1 MLAELV
7 VADQR
12 AKRLAAEDPEFI
24 FIDFLEHYALV
35 ELRSALQVTQQ
46 LFLADVEDANL
57 KHRTGFA
64 LTHHVLDAAP
74 AGFQLLKRRMVKD
87 FVQLKREKMVDLRN
101 ARIDGGVGVAR
112 KLHLAFKNL
121 RNELLDHVAA
131 TLTRGAL
138 APKSPLLYDLIQQAR
153 FGGLSFRGLCG
164 RLLRIADSFHQE
176 VVQLV
181 VSLQSAA
188 EISELLAQV
197 EKFAQ
202 GLDVL
207 CDIAWVK
214 IIQTLEINIHF
225 DLSGVG
231 LVTELIVNFQRQMRL
246 ETFQHAVE
254 VVGSNLHKAA
264 VFQLRESFRGL
275 AAKVGQDT
283 HDKWQLFDFN
293 GVTNFYIVGYVYSW
307 RAYPLQLLMDAF
319 FCHVFPLSLR
329 QCG

>member
-24 FIDFLEHYALV
+24 FI
-35 ELRSALQVTQQ
+35 

-164 RLLRIADSFHQE
+164 RLLRLTH
-176 VVQLV
+176 
-181 VSLQSAA
+181 
-188 EISELLAQV
+188 
-197 EKFAQ
+197 
-202 GLDVL
+202 
-207 CDIAWVK
+207 
-214 IIQTLEINIHF
+214 
-225 DLSGVG
+225 
-231 LVTELIVNFQRQMRL
+231 
-246 ETFQHAVE
+246 
-254 VVGSNLHKAA
+254 
-264 VFQLRESFRGL
+264 RGL
-275 AAKVGQDT
+275 PWPCPARVP
-283 HDKWQLFDFN
+283 
-293 GVTNFYIVGYVYSW
+293 S
-307 RAYPLQLLMDAF
+307 
-319 FCHVFPLSLR
+319 
-329 QCG
+329 